1 MALEMYLS
9 LPFQCWSQRA
19 HCPAQLLLCPAS
31 TWDVGVWTQVF
42 ILVLQPLNPLSHIAA
57 LLPPP
62 LLHPSLYLL
71 PLFLRFYDM
80 FMSTK
85 NSREA
90 SAQMSPRKSMDP
102 ATLIMNSV
110 LLYPWKKRARRK
122 ESDPLGGDLCI
133 LSNISLAVNWQGVM
147 LLSPLSMAFEYFSLV
162 SLAFFGCNMM
172 VIQHLQIQLPN
183 SLTKQQLSSVKVW
196 GQKKL
201 EIVNSS

>member
-19 HCPAQLLLCPAS
+19 HCPAQLLRCPAS

-80 FMSTK
+80 FMSNK

-102 ATLIMNSV
+102 ATPIMNSV
-110 LLYPWKKRARRK
+110 LLHPWKKRARRK

-133 LSNISLAVNWQGVM
+133 LGWQWTDREACSWVHWAWPLSISLWC
-147 LLSPLSMAFEYFSLV
+147 PWPSLG
-162 SLAFFGCNMM
+162 A
-172 VIQHLQIQLPN
+172 I
-183 SLTKQQLSSVKVW
+183 W
-196 GQKKL
+196 W
-201 EIVNSS
+201 